1 MATIDSLRRQQEMNN
16 RLRASANRLNPI
28 FGQQQQGNSYSLP
41 MGGGSFMRGNQIGG
55 ASRINVFNTPKPE
68 LTLEQLE
75 AQQLEDRAAKYQ
87 QDVAEFNLG
96 QREAELAKQ
105 RSGAEEIASG
115 QFMIDGRA
123 VTRAEMD
130 QYQRGVK
137 QSGEKEQ
144 ADFNRENPFYAAA
157 KASMS
162 QAPQPDQFS
171 NDADY
176 QSAIS
181 QYSTDAN
188 KQAREQQFNQSL
200 NELRRNALTK
210 SINQFRDDPMSYLM
224 GGGREGSSTY
234 SPDALMGH
242 LGQASQLFKATG
254 QEGNF
259 MDFILGNPTVEDQ
272 LSPFEAREEKYKQDL
287 REYNLGQNE
296 ANLAKLQA
304 ADGKIT
310 SSRLPQ
316 HITNNNMK
324 IGDIS
329 RGSYAMQG
337 FQTPQSNNPPAF
349 YSMPKRNSRQQPAP
363 KRTGTMGF
371 DLGGGGGGGY
381 SGIAATNARFLG
393 L

>member
-1 MATIDSLRRQQEMNN
+1 MAITNLDSLQRRQEMND
-16 RLRASANRLNPI
+16 RIRARQNRLNPL
-28 FGQQQQGNSYSLP
+28 FGQQQQGNSYSIP
-41 MGGGSFMRGNQIGG
+41 MGGNSFMRGNQIGG
-55 ASRINVFNTPKPE
+55 ASKINIYRAPQPE
-68 LTLEQLE
+68 LTPEELE
-75 AQQLEDRAAKYQ
+75 AQQLEERAAQYQ
-87 QDVAEFNLG
+87 QNVAEFNLG
-96 QREAELAKQ
+96 QREAELEKQ
-105 RSGAEEIASG
+105 RAEAEEIASG
-115 QFMIDGRA
+115 RFMIDGRA

-137 QSGEKEQ
+137 ESGAKAQ

-157 KASMS
+157 KAAMP

-176 QSAIS
+176 QSAIKE
-181 QYSTDAN
+181 YATDASE
-188 KQAREQQFNQSL
+188 QAREQQFNQSL

-234 SPDALMGH
+234 SPDALMGY

-259 MDFILGNPTVEDQ
+259 MDFMLGNTSTPAQASGLPPAFTASDALKRQ
-272 LSPFEAREEKYKQDL
+272 YGSPQ
-287 REYNLGQNE
+287 Q
-296 ANLAKLQA
+296 
-304 ADGKIT
+304 
-310 SSRLPQ
+310 SSVMPSQRAYVPG
-316 HITNNNMK
+316 T
-324 IGDIS
+324 
-329 RGSYAMQG
+329 SYAMQG
-337 FQTPQSNNPPAF
+337 FQAPQSDNPPAF

-363 KRTGTMGF
+363 RRTGTMGF
-371 DLGGGGGGGY
+371 AGGGGGGGGY

>member
-1 MATIDSLRRQQEMNN
+1 MA
-16 RLRASANRLNPI
+16 I

-41 MGGGSFMRGNQIGG
+41 MGGNSFMRGNQIGG
-55 ASRINVFNTPKPE
+55 ASRINVFKTPEPE
-68 LTLEQLE
+68 LTPEQLLS
-75 AQQLEDRAAKYQ
+75 QQFEDRAGQYQ

-96 QREAELAKQ
+96 QREAELSKQ
-105 RSGAEEIASG
+105 RAGAEEIASG
-115 QFMIDGRA
+115 RFMIDGRA

-137 QSGEKEQ
+137 ESGAEEQ
-144 ADFNRENPFYAAA
+144 ANFNRENPFYASAR
-157 KASMS
+157 ASMP

-176 QSAIS
+176 QSAILE
-181 QYSTDAN
+181 YSTDAN

-200 NELRRNALTK
+200 NDSRTSALTK

-234 SPDALMGH
+234 SPDALMGY

-259 MDFILGNPTVEDQ
+259 MDFMLGNTSAPASGLPPVFTATDALKLPPVFTASDALKRQ
-272 LSPFEAREEKYKQDL
+272 YGSPQ
-287 REYNLGQNE
+287 Q
-296 ANLAKLQA
+296 
-304 ADGKIT
+304 
-310 SSRLPQ
+310 SSAMPSQ
-316 HITNNNMK
+316 KAYVPGT
-324 IGDIS
+324 
-329 RGSYAMQG
+329 SYAMQG
-337 FQTPQSNNPPAF
+337 FQAPQSDNPPAF

-363 KRTGTMGF
+363 RRTGTMGF
-371 DLGGGGGGGY
+371 AGGGGGGGGY

>member
-1 MATIDSLRRQQEMNN
+1 MAITNLDSLRRQQEMNN
-16 RLRASANRLNPI
+16 RLRASASQLNPI

-41 MGGGSFMRGNQIGG
+41 MGGNNFMRANQIGG
-55 ASRINVFNTPKPE
+55 ASRINVFKTPEPK
-68 LTLEQLE
+68 LTPEQLE
-75 AQQLEDRAAKYQ
+75 AQQFEDRAAQYQ
-87 QDVAEFNLG
+87 QDLAQFNLG
-96 QREAELAKQ
+96 QREAELESQ
-105 RSGAEEIASG
+105 RAGAEEIASG

-137 QSGEKEQ
+137 ESGEKEQ

-162 QAPQPDQFS
+162 QAPQPGQFS

-181 QYSTDAN
+181 EYSTDAN
-188 KQAREQQFNQSL
+188 KKAREQQFNQSL
-200 NELRRNALTK
+200 NELRRNALTE

-259 MDFILGNPTVEDQ
+259 MDFMLGNTPVPQERVYQTGTSFASQGFTRD
-272 LSPFEAREEKYKQDL
+272 EA
-287 REYNLGQNE
+287 
-296 ANLAKLQA
+296 LASMVTQPA
-304 ADGKIT
+304 
-310 SSRLPQ
+310 S
-316 HITNNNMK
+316 
-324 IGDIS
+324 
-329 RGSYAMQG
+329 AMQG
-337 FQTPQSNNPPAF
+337 FQALQSDNPPAF

-363 KRTGTMGF
+363 KRTGTMY
-371 DLGGGGGGGY
+371 DMSGGGGY

>member
-1 MATIDSLRRQQEMNN
+1 MNN
-16 RLRASANRLNPI
+16 RLRASASRLNPI

-41 MGGGSFMRGNQIGG
+41 MGGNNFMRANQIGG
-55 ASRINVFNTPKPE
+55 ASRINVFKTPEPE
-68 LTLEQLE
+68 LTPEQLE
-75 AQQLEDRAAKYQ
+75 AQQLEERAAQYQ
-87 QDVAEFNLG
+87 QEVAEFNLG
-96 QREAELAKQ
+96 QREAELSKQ
-105 RSGAEEIASG
+105 RAEAEEIASG

-137 QSGEKEQ
+137 ESEEKEQ

-181 QYSTDAN
+181 QYSTGAN

-259 MDFILGNPTVEDQ
+259 MDFMLGNTSAPASGLPPVFTASDALKRQ
-272 LSPFEAREEKYKQDL
+272 YGSPQ
-287 REYNLGQNE
+287 Q
-296 ANLAKLQA
+296 
-304 ADGKIT
+304 
-310 SSRLPQ
+310 SSAMPSQRAYVPG
-316 HITNNNMK
+316 N
-324 IGDIS
+324 
-329 RGSYAMQG
+329 SYAMQG
-337 FQTPQSNNPPAF
+337 FQAPQSNNPPAF

-363 KRTGTMGF
+363 KRTGTMY
-371 DLGGGGGGGY
+371 DMSGGGGY

>member
-41 MGGGSFMRGNQIGG
+41 MGGNNFMRANQIGG
-55 ASRINVFNTPKPE
+55 ASRINVFKTPEPE
-68 LTLEQLE
+68 LTPEQLE
-75 AQQLEDRAAKYQ
+75 AQQLEERAAQYQ
-87 QDVAEFNLG
+87 QEVAEFNLG
-96 QREAELAKQ
+96 QREAELSKQ
-105 RSGAEEIASG
+105 RAGAEEIASG

-130 QYQRGVK
+130 EYQRGVK
-137 QSGEKEQ
+137 ESGARAQ
-144 ADFNRENPFYAAA
+144 ADFARENPFYAAT
-157 KASMS
+157 KASMG
-162 QAPQPDQFS
+162 QAPQPEQFS
-171 NDADY
+171 NDQDY

-181 QYSTDAN
+181 EYLSPAN
-188 KQAREQQFNQSL
+188 KRAREQQFTQKL
-200 NELRRNALTK
+200 NTERRNALTN

-234 SPDALMGH
+234 SPDALMGY

-259 MDFILGNPTVEDQ
+259 MDFMLGNTSTPAPAYG
-272 LSPFEAREEKYKQDL
+272 SPQ
-287 REYNLGQNE
+287 Q
-296 ANLAKLQA
+296 
-304 ADGKIT
+304 
-310 SSRLPQ
+310 SSAMPPQ
-316 HITNNNMK
+316 RAYVPGT
-324 IGDIS
+324 
-329 RGSYAMQG
+329 SYAMQG
-337 FQTPQSNNPPAF
+337 FQAPQSDNPPAF

-363 KRTGTMGF
+363 KRTGTMY
-371 DLGGGGGGGY
+371 DMSGGGGY